1 MPVSHIDPSVN
12 VELQVAGFKR
22 SFSSAVSPSRA
33 RGERAYLKSDDRFHG
48 VTVPFIRHT
57 AARFRRENL
66 HLARPRLL
74 GLVARLWQSPYHD
87 LRSLGIALLEAYQEL
102 LRAGDF
108 SVVEDML
115 RKSRTWDHVDW
126 LSVKVA
132 GSLVR
137 RFKSSRRTLV
147 RWSKDDNF
155 WIRRASMLALLD
167 VLRWDSRDLPLFE
180 RFASCMIDER
190 SSSYGKPLDGCCGR
204 CPRGIRSRSTGFS
217 PHTSPGYPGSLS
229 ARARSTSRQNGVTSC
244 WRHTGRGNGRRAVGD
259 LSRRSS
265 RRRIGRSR

>member
-180 RFASCMIDER
+180 RFASRMIDER
-190 SSSYGKPLDGCCGR
+190 EFFIRKAIGWVLREVSKRDPEPVDRFLTAYIARVPGLTLREGSKYLPSKRRDELLAAYRTRERPARGR
-204 CPRGIRSRSTGFS
+204 
-217 PHTSPGYPGSLS
+217 
-229 ARARSTSRQNGVTSC
+229 
-244 WRHTGRGNGRRAVGD
+244 
-259 LSRRSS
+259 
-265 RRRIGRSR
+265 